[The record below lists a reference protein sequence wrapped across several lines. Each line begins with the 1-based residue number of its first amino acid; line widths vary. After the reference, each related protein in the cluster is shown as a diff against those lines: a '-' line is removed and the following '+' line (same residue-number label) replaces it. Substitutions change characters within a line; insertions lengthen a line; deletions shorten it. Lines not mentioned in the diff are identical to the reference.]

1 MQQRDLAVDALTE
14 SEASELALSLL
25 GEADA
30 DVKAH
35 AQAIARE
42 SGGNPFFVTELVR
55 HISVGTEL
63 SARSAAQEVNLDEM
77 LWDRIRRLPG
87 GARRFLEVVAVSGQ
101 PVRQE
106 SVCRVADLG
115 AEGPASLAV
124 LRTGHLVRGAG
135 PGSLDDVEVY
145 HDRIRETVI
154 KHLSPEV
161 LKTWH
166 AELAQVLEAAK
177 EADSETLAVHFEA
190 AGKSEMAG
198 KYYAQAAAKAAKA
211 LAFDRAAKLYRQA
224 LELWPTP
231 GEAGQSLRVGLGD
244 ALANAGRG
252 VEAAR
257 TYQDAAT
264 RVEGL
269 DAFQLQSRAAY
280 QFLISGH
287 IDEGLATFNQLLA
300 QVGMRLSSTPRR
312 ALLKLLCVP
321 DVAAIPG
328 PRVSEADA
336 GEVPPEELLRIDIA
350 RSFALGISLVDVIE
364 GATWQ
369 SQALI
374 RALRGGEPL
383 RIALTMAWEA
393 VHSASQGR
401 TAVRRTERLIQSADR
416 LAQELGHPHAIGMAT
431 LSAGCIEFLGG
442 RFPPALELLDR
453 AATIL
458 REQCAGVVWE
468 LDTAHIFGLWTLFS
482 MGRQSEL
489 RRRFQLLNE
498 EARQRGDR
506 YLAATTG
513 TRIESL
519 AWLADDNV
527 AEARAR
533 ADEAVQHWSRH
544 RFHLQHLNQLC
555 AHLDIDLYAGDG
567 AAGWHRLCESRPALE
582 PSLLLRVQFVRI
594 DILHSSGRCAVA
606 AAAVADDPRAMLRAA
621 EGYARQLDQQRV
633 PWASAHAFS
642 TRAGAVDGPR
652 RLCRGSKAIDRRG
665 RRLR

>member
-1 MQQRDLAVDALTE
+1 
-14 SEASELALSLL
+14 
-25 GEADA
+25 
-30 DVKAH
+30 
-35 AQAIARE
+35 
-42 SGGNPFFVTELVR
+42 VR
-55 HISVGTEL
+55 QL
-63 SARSAAQEVNLDEM
+63 SACRAA
-77 LWDRIRRLPG
+77 G
-87 GARRFLEVVAVSGQ
+87 
-101 PVRQE
+101 
-106 SVCRVADLG
+106 LG
-115 AEGPASLAV
+115 ADGLASLAV
-124 LRTGHLVRGAG
+124 LRAGHLVRTAG
-135 PGSLDDVEVY
+135 QRSLDDVEVY
-145 HDRIRETVI
+145 HDRIRETVV
-154 KHLSPEV
+154 KHLSPEA

-166 AELAQVLEAAK
+166 GELARELECAGD
-177 EADSETLAVHFEA
+177 ADSETLAVHFEA
-190 AGKSEMAG
+190 AGQPEMAG
-198 KYYAQAAAKAAKA
+198 RYYAGAAANAAKA

-224 LELWPTP
+224 LDLWPTP
-231 GEAGQSLRVGLGD
+231 GEAGRSLRVELGD

-252 VEAAR
+252 LEAAR

-264 RVEGL
+264 RVEGVEVI
-269 DAFQLQSRAAY
+269 QLQSRAAY

-300 QVGMRLSSTPRR
+300 KVGMRLSSTPRR
-312 ALLKLLCVP
+312 AFLKLLLYRTVLLFRGIGFQRRDADKVP
-321 DVAAIPG
+321 
-328 PRVSEADA
+328 S
-336 GEVPPEELLRIDIA
+336 EELLRIDIA
-350 RSFALGISLVDVIE
+350 RSVALGFSLVDVIE
-364 GATWQ
+364 GAAWQ

-401 TAVRRTERLIQSADR
+401 TAVARTARLIQSADR
-416 LAQELGHPHAIGMAT
+416 LAQEIGHPHAIGMAT
-431 LSAGCIEFLGG
+431 LSAGCVEFLGG

-489 RRRFQLLNE
+489 RRRFQLLNK
-498 EARQRGDR
+498 EAGDRGDR

-527 AEARAR
+527 GEARAR
-533 ADEAVQHWSRH
+533 ADEAVQHWSRQ

-555 AHLDIDLYAGDG
+555 AHLDIDLYSGDG
-567 AAGWHRLCESRPALE
+567 AAGWRRLCASRPALE
-582 PSLLLRVQFVRI
+582 ASLLLRVQLLRI

-621 EGYARQLDQQRV
+621 LGYARQLDRQRV
-633 PWASAHAFS
+633 PWASAHALS
-642 TRAGAVDGPR
+642 TRAGASMVGGDSVDAR
-652 RLCRGSKAIDRRG
+652 RQLIAAVDAFEGISMGVYAAAARRHLGNLIGGDEG
-665 RRLR
+665 RALIACADAWLIGQGITNPARMAAGITPGFAERSTRSTS